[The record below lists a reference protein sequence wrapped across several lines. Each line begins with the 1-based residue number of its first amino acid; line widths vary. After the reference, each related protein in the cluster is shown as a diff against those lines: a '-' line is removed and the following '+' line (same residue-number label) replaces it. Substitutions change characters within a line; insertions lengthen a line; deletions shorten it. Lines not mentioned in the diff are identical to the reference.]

1 MEILKIPEKYWK
13 QVHKIFLA
21 DGDAAIYPTEGLI
34 KILEQI
40 NESSPNLNRVSA
52 YADPHAI
59 LSKNEEEWSQ
69 LRKLNLKLL
78 YFGLESGNRV
88 VLDLMNKG
96 MDPLEMQ
103 TAIQKLRGLG
113 IKF

>member
-1 MEILKIPEKYWK
+1 MEILKIPEKYRK
-13 QVHKIFLA
+13 QVRKIFLA

-40 NESSPNLNRVSA
+40 NESFPNLNRVSA